1 MDLGLN
7 GKYALVTGG
16 SHGIGRAIAL
26 ALADEGCNVAICARN
41 KQRVDEVVGEIK
53 NRGVV
58 SIGIGADATN
68 LQDVEHVMSAITS
81 VWGKLHILINNVG
94 GGGSWGSEDVEQT
107 PENVWQEVYDKNV
120 TSALRFTMHSLP
132 FMRKE
137 KWGRVVTI
145 SSICGRETGGRPWY
159 SIAKGAQISLMK
171 SLSIKHDLVG
181 DGITFNSVAPGHIMI
196 PDTGLDKKEKEDPEG
211 FRRFVSENFPL
222 GRLGSPEEVASVVVF
237 ICSDQARLLNGASVV
252 VDGGQS
258 KSF

>member
-1 MDLGLN
+1 MDLELN

-68 LQDVEHVMSAITS
+68 LQNVEHVMSAITS

-94 GGGSWGSEDVEQT
+94 GGGSWGSDDVEQT
-107 PENVWQEVYDKNV
+107 SEDVWREVYDKNV
-120 TSALRFTMHSLP
+120 MVAIRFTMRSLP
-132 FMRKE
+132 LMRKE
-137 KWGRVVTI
+137 KWGRVVTV
-145 SSICGRETGGRPWY
+145 SSLCGREAGGRPWY
-159 SIAKGAQISLMK
+159 SMAKSAQISFMK
-171 SLSIKHDLVG
+171 SLSIKRDLVG

-222 GRLGSPEEVASVVVF
+222 GRLGLPEEVASVVVF
-237 ICSDQARLLNGASVV
+237 ICSDKARLLNGASVV

-258 KSF
+258 RSF

>member
-41 KQRVDEVVGEIK
+41 KQRVDEVVGEIEGK
-53 NRGVV
+53 GVV
-58 SIGIGADATN
+58 GIGIQADATN
-68 LQDVEHVMSAITS
+68 LQDVEHVMSTITG

-94 GGGSWGSEDVEQT
+94 GGGSWGSDDIEQT
-107 PENVWQEVYDKNV
+107 SENVWREVYDKNV
-120 TSALRFTMHSLP
+120 MTAIRFTMESLP
-132 FMRKE
+132 LMRKE
-137 KWGRVVTI
+137 KWGRVVTV
-145 SSICGRETGGRPWY
+145 SSLCGREAGGRPWY
-159 SIAKGAQISLMK
+159 SMAKSAQISFMK

-181 DGITFNSVAPGHIMI
+181 DGITFNSVVPGHIMI
-196 PDTGLDKKEKEDPEG
+196 SDTGLDRKKKEDPEG
-211 FRRFVSENFPL
+211 FERFVSENFPL